1 MRKLSPYICLP
12 LSTDRFNLHFQPPSV
27 CFENARIAMQFL
39 SSFVPRSKQSAGWK
53 GLNRALWGPIFFG
66 KTWKG
71 VASRAGVYKQ
81 GVRAYCNGEGRR
93 AVVPFFKNRKST
105 TCSIFFQPTS
115 CKFLRRSEL
124 HVGDGRIWSSHDI
137 YVFLIL
143 KSIEYTD
150 FLNSYNENLKKESEP
165 HPHTI
170 KHIICVGHVHTNHT
184 HVISGG
190 KISKLLKKILGGPPY
205 TSDSGFDFVS
215 QPCKLW

>member
-1 MRKLSPYICLP
+1 MQKLSPYVCLP

-27 CFENARIAMQFL
+27 CFENAHIAMQCL
-39 SSFVPRSKQSAGWK
+39 ICSPLKTERWLERVESSAPG
-53 GLNRALWGPIFFG
+53 ALFFG

-71 VASRAGVYKQ
+71 VASLAGVYKQ
-81 GVRAYCNGEGRR
+81 VVRAHCNGEGRR
-93 AVVPFFKNRKST
+93 AVAPCFKNRKST
-105 TCSIFFQPTS
+105 TCSICFQPTS

-170 KHIICVGHVHTNHT
+170 KHIICVGHVHKSHT
-184 HVISGG
+184 RHIRW
-190 KISKLLKKILGGPPY
+190 
-205 TSDSGFDFVS
+205 
-215 QPCKLW
+215 QN